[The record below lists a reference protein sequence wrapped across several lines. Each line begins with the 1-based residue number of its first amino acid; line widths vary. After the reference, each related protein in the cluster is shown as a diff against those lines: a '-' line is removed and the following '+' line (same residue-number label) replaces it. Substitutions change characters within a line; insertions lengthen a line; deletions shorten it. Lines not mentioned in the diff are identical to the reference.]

1 MPTKLARHRSCR
13 RTAALLSLLGLLV
26 AGAHAGPA
34 LSPPTGPERLLSAPP
49 QVYAEMTLP
58 GGPGK
63 DGIPSIDRPVFGDAA
78 SADSYLRP
86 DDIVFGVHH
95 RGQARAYPQ
104 RIVVWHEIVNDR
116 IAGDPLSLT
125 YCPLTAT
132 ALGFMRG
139 DTELGV
145 SGRLLNS
152 NVVMYDRASD
162 SQWSQIAGAAISGPA
177 AGQRLTEVR
186 VFWST
191 WANWRARHPD
201 TQVLTRDTGALR
213 NYRRDPYGGY
223 NPPRGYYADPQL
235 MFPVMHQSP
244 RYPAKHSILGFRTA
258 TTAVAVDKRHLREQG
273 VIQQSL
279 AGEHFLIIDD
289 PGLDTGW
296 VFRAE
301 QPAQIDRRAIRFA
314 ADGPQAPGL
323 DALEPVNAFEAM
335 WFAWYAFY
343 PQTVVIDDQQAR

>member
-1 MPTKLARHRSCR
+1 MSTQRPRRPPCR
-13 RTAALLSLLGLLV
+13 RAGTLLGLLSLWTALACAGQV
-26 AGAHAGPA
+26 A
-34 LSPPTGPERLLSAPP
+34 LPPPGPERLLSASA
-49 QVYAEMTLP
+49 QAYADMTLS

-63 DGIPSIDRPVFGDAA
+63 DGIPAIDQPRFSDAA
-78 SADSYLRP
+78 GATQYLRP

-104 RIVVWHEIVNDR
+104 RILVWHEIVNDN
-116 IAGDPLSLT
+116 IAGEPLSIT

-132 ALGFMRG
+132 VLGFMRG
-139 DTELGV
+139 DSQFGV

-152 NVVMYDRASD
+152 NVVMYDRGSD

-177 AGQRLTEVR
+177 SGRRLQEIR

-191 WANWRARHPD
+191 WANWQARHPE

-213 NYRRDPYGGY
+213 NYRRDPYGSY
-223 NPPRGYYADPQL
+223 NPLRGYYADPQL
-235 MFPVMHQSP
+235 MFPVMHQHP

-258 TTAVAVDKRHLREQG
+258 HTAVAVDKRHLREQG
-273 VIQQSL
+273 LIQHSL
-279 AGEHFLIIDD
+279 GDEHFVIIDD

-301 QPAQIDRRAIRFA
+301 QPVQIDRREIRFE

-323 DALEPVNAFEAM
+323 DALEPLNAFEAM

-343 PQTVVIDDQQAR
+343 PDTVVLDGR